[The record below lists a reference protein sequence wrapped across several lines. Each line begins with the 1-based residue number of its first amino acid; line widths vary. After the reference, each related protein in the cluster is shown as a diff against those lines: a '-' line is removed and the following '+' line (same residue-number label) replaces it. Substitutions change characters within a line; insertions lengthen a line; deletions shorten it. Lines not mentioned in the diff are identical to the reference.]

1 MEATSLFLLAFERA
15 TWLTRRAE
23 DSESAEYRAAEAVLN
38 SASLPPDQ
46 DSLAAECA
54 RLRTWALPLV
64 PTSIPTQNSAL
75 LCFLLHQTHRC
86 RHGRL
91 RSPDRRARSRSGLC
105 RRRAKV
111 SCVGSLEATFRPP
124 EYCWASRR
132 SAETYSY
139 RVIDARVLLA
149 APQRGPPSRDGK
161 IVLMSYIFTASF
173 VAPAANPTSASSNY
187 VGKSNS
193 TLQNGPTVPGK
204 AFDRI
209 IQIWLENTDYET
221 AASSPVFQN
230 LTKQGLLLS
239 GYHGNTHPSEP
250 NYAVAGMGD
259 FFGMHDDAFYAF
271 PKNTSSVADL
281 LEAKNISWASYQV
294 CGTSREATVHILR
307 RRG

>member
-1 MEATSLFLLAFERA
+1 M
-15 TWLTRRAE
+15 
-23 DSESAEYRAAEAVLN
+23 
-38 SASLPPDQ
+38 
-46 DSLAAECA
+46 
-54 RLRTWALPLV
+54 
-64 PTSIPTQNSAL
+64 
-75 LCFLLHQTHRC
+75 
-86 RHGRL
+86 
-91 RSPDRRARSRSGLC
+91 
-105 RRRAKV
+105 
-111 SCVGSLEATFRPP
+111 
-124 EYCWASRR
+124 
-132 SAETYSY
+132 
-139 RVIDARVLLA
+139 
-149 APQRGPPSRDGK
+149 PPSRSREFCSVSRSHNSLG
-161 IVLMSYIFTASF
+161 VLLCTSKKRRSIQLRGHRCSGPCGCPSSRSSFTRRDTRADVLCFTASF

-271 PKNTSSVADL
+271 PKNTSSIADL

-294 CGTSREATVHILR
+294 CDASRQATVHIVR
-307 RRG
+307 